1 MKFKKDLK
9 HEPNPDEDEDQEDP
23 DPLGENEDSDV
34 DHVKT
39 QPQDI
44 EMKVLFIFKSEDYC
58 MTLKFCQITF
68 FYFVFRKDNL
78 LIFFSC

>member
-44 EMKVLFIFKSEDYC
+44 EMKV
-58 MTLKFCQITF
+58 
-68 FYFVFRKDNL
+68 
-78 LIFFSC
+78 IFFKAKITV